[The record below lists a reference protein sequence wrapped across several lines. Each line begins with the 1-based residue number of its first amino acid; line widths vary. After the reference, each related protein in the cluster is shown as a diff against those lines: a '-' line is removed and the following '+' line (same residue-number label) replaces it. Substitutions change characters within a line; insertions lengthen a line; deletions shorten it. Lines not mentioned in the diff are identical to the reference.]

1 MPTSTKANSA
11 ARLHQKALTLPGAN
25 PVSLVG
31 FGLLNTSTG
40 ALGAYIDASGFL
52 VGPTGS
58 PLASSNDYKDSVR
71 LASTAAL
78 AAVTYD
84 NSAGTLTANAVGAL
98 SVDSVATALGDRLL
112 IKNQVSDFQNG
123 LFTVTTLGT
132 AGVAFVLTR
141 ATDFDLWT
149 EMPGAV
155 VSVEVGTVNAGT
167 QWVCNVAAGG
177 TLGTTA
183 ITFVV
188 PKNYVDLTTN
198 QTIAGTKT
206 FGTVV
211 VTTLNGNAVTTGT
224 GTLTLSTYTLTATA
238 SGNIYVSGGTDVEVS
253 DGGTGRSTGTTAY
266 ALVATGTTAT
276 GAQQTLASGAT
287 TEVLVG
293 GGPSALPVWTTA
305 TGSGAPVRATS
316 PALVTP
322 ALGTPASG
330 NLGNCDAAT
339 TTTKGVVELATQA
352 EAEAGS
358 DTGRPPAV
366 ANVLAAIAHNL
377 AFGHGLMRQVAVA
390 YNYASSG
397 AGSSAAISSNGFSMS
412 SGTANAGYGIARF
425 QRDITTFPSSTGS
438 GINFSKPMAVAFT
451 LTGMAGSANA
461 SIRVIVGES
470 DSSAPAAKG
479 ANALTAHGFGC
490 EFGLNGATI
499 SDVFLFAHNG
509 TTYVT
514 SSWAGLSC
522 LSTTDP
528 PYTWTRLVLTSDG
541 AGNIALYLASA
552 TLNAARPSTT
562 PILTLAGGPTGLT
575 GANRTVAIACVS
587 AAAAAAAQTGT
598 DFNVIR
604 GLFPATMTVGTT

>member
-40 ALGAYIDASGFL
+40 ELGAYIDASGFL

-206 FGTVV
+206 FGTPIAVASGGTGLSSGTSGGVLAYTAAGTLQSSGALAANAIVIGGGAGVV
-211 VTTLNGNAVTTGT
+211 PSTTTTGT
-224 GTLTLSTYTLTATA
+224 DVLTALGVNV
-238 SGNIYVSGGTDVEVS
+238 GN
-253 DGGTGRSTGTTAY
+253 
-266 ALVATGTTAT
+266 
-276 GAQQTLASGAT
+276 SGAF
-287 TEVLVG
+287 VQNG
-293 GGPSALPVWTTA
+293 G
-305 TGSGAPVRATS
+305 
-316 PALVTP
+316 

-330 NLGNCDAAT
+330 VLTNCTGLPFNSGISGYASEDIFVLRDDFPGGAGTTGQIGSHGWRLQNIVGTGSSSALVSESNHPGIVTVASGATSGNSTCIALGN
-339 TTTKGVVELATQA
+339 
-352 EAEAGS
+352 AG
-358 DTGRPPAV
+358 
-366 ANVLAAIAHNL
+366 
-377 AFGHGLMRQVAVA
+377 
-390 YNYASSG
+390 G
-397 AGSSAAISSNGFSMS
+397 AG
-412 SGTANAGYGIARF
+412 
-425 QRDITTFPSSTGS
+425 
-438 GINFSKPMAVAFT
+438 
-451 LTGMAGSANA
+451 
-461 SIRVIVGES
+461 
-470 DSSAPAAKG
+470 
-479 ANALTAHGFGC
+479 
-490 EFGLNGATI
+490 
-499 SDVFLFAHNG
+499 VFN
-509 TTYVT
+509 
-514 SSWAGLSC
+514 
-522 LSTTDP
+522 
-528 PYTWTRLVLTSDG
+528 
-541 AGNIALYLASA
+541 
-552 TLNAARPSTT
+552 
-562 PILTLAGGPTGLT
+562 
-575 GANRTVAIACVS
+575 
-587 AAAAAAAQTGT
+587 
-598 DFNVIR
+598 
-604 GLFPATMTVGTT
+604 FPATEAEWVCTFRLPSIADVAFYVGLGGDEGGLVTSGFSTRYIALGFDTAAPETNFKYICYNNDGSITRTDSGLAADTAFHTVKCVRASASSVTFTIDDAYSATVSAEVPTGAIAPMCQIKTNTTGAKTLHVDYYGIFQKLTR